1 MKLLNHGKTK
11 NVYELDDQTVR
22 LHFKDDVTGVDGVFD
37 PGANGVGLTIDGI
50 GNLGLQ
56 VTTHFFEMLEGIVPS
71 HFITSD
77 LGANTMD
84 VKKCISFGNGLEVIC
99 RLFAG
104 GSFIRRY
111 GAYIDAGSPLDSLV
125 EFTLKD
131 DLRNDPPITQ
141 DALIA
146 LGICDKD
153 NIDLMVEYT
162 KMISKTIASDLEKHG
177 LKLLDVK
184 YEFGLAQGQLV
195 LMDEISAGSMRVSR
209 NDEILDPVTLSNII
223 LENPID

>member
-1 MKLLNHGKTK
+1 MKILNHGKTK
-11 NVYELDDQTVR
+11 DVYELDDQTVR

-56 VTTHFFEMLEGIVPS
+56 VTTHFFKMLEEIVPS

-84 VKKCISFGNGLEVIC
+84 VKKCIPFGNGLEVIC

-146 LGICDKD
+146 LGICDKE

-162 KMISKTIASDLEKHG
+162 KLISKTIASDLEKHG

-209 NDEILDPVTLSNII
+209 NDQILDPVTLSNII

>member
-11 NVYELDDQTVR
+11 DVYELDDQTVR

-56 VTTHFFEMLEGIVPS
+56 VTTHFFKMLEGIVPS

-153 NIDLMVEYT
+153 NINLMVEYT
-162 KMISKTIASDLEKHG
+162 KLISKTIASALEKHG